1 MARAL
6 STATVLGLLAA
17 TAVAFAITERAKL
30 TLSPIAST
38 KVSPKVFSPKA
49 AEASHRTATVAF
61 RLRTSEQVTVWI
73 EDSAGHTVRTLLP
86 SRSEHRGARL
96 DLAWDG
102 FAGDGELVPDG
113 VYRPV
118 VKLETSH
125 RTIVLPNPIRVD
137 TNPPRIRVP
146 HPQHP
151 ILSPDGDHHG
161 DLFRVHYRVDEP
173 AHAILLIRTA
183 HGPRT
188 VEFTR
193 SQQPTGVLEWNGKVE
208 IDGRYRPARPGTY
221 LLSVAAQ
228 DTAGNRSKPYPFAL
242 AAVRY
247 VALGRRRVVVRPGHR
262 FAIRVS
268 TDAPTVHWRLHGR
281 SGVARRGTLHFRAP
295 KKPGV
300 YFLYVFVADHAA
312 RAAVVVG

>member
-38 KVSPKVFSPKA
+38 KVTKTFSPKA
-49 AEASHRTATVAF
+49 YDPAHRTATIAF
-61 RLRTSEQVTVWI
+61 RLRTSERVTAWI
-73 EDSAGHTVRTLLP
+73 EDADGTNVRTLLP
-86 SRSEHRGARL
+86 SRSERKGAHL
-96 DLAWDG
+96 DLEWDG
-102 FAGDGELVPDG
+102 FGGNGLLEPDG

-137 TNPPRIRVP
+137 TRPPRITVP
-146 HPQHP
+146 HPLHP

-161 DLFRVHYRVDEP
+161 DVFRVTYRVDEP
-173 AHAILLIRTA
+173 AHGILYLRVDGHERQI
-183 HGPRT
+183 
-188 VEFTR
+188 EFTLSR
-193 SQQPTGVLEWNGKVE
+193 KPTGVLEWNGK
-208 IDGRYRPARPGTY
+208 IRADGGFKPAPRGTY

-242 AAVRY
+242 ATVRY
-247 VALGRRRVVVRPGHR
+247 VALGRNRVVVRPGRR

-268 TDAPTVHWRLHGR
+268 TDAPTVQWRLHGR

-300 YFLYVFVADHAA
+300 YFLYVFAAGHAA

>member
-38 KVSPKVFSPKA
+38 KVTKIFSPKA
-49 AEASHRTATVAF
+49 YDAQHRTATVAF
-61 RLRTSEQVTVWI
+61 RMRTAERVTVWI
-73 EDSAGHTVRTLLP
+73 EDADGTNVRTLLP
-86 SRSEHRGARL
+86 SRPERRGARL
-96 DLAWDG
+96 ELAWDG
-102 FAGDGELVPDG
+102 FGDNGLLEPDG

-118 VKLETSH
+118 VKLERSH

-137 TNPPRIRVP
+137 TRPPRISVP
-146 HPQHP
+146 RPLRP

-161 DLFRVHYRVDEP
+161 DVFRVRYRVDEQ
-173 AHAILLIRTA
+173 A
-183 HGPRT
+183 HGILYLR
-188 VEFTR
+188 VDGRERQIEFTLSR
-193 SQQPTGVLEWNGKVE
+193 KPTGELEWNGKVPH
-208 IDGRYRPARPGTY
+208 GGSSRPARPGTY

-242 AAVRY
+242 ATVRY
-247 VALGRRRVVVRPGHR
+247 VALGRTRVVVRPGRR
-262 FAIRVS
+262 FAMRVS

-281 SGVARRGTLHFRAP
+281 SGAARRGTLHFRAP
-295 KKPGV
+295 KRPGV
-300 YFLYVFVADHAA
+300 YFLYVFVANHAA